1 MSKPKLA
8 LIPSG
13 YKSGKVYS
21 ILPNDATGDFD
32 FTRQSIGT
40 RVRKDGL
47 IEEAKTVGSITNELL
62 YSEEFTGL
70 NWANVNTTITADQ
83 ELAPN
88 GTNTADKI
96 ARTST
101 SSSYTAH
108 TISKSTTSKKFTT
121 SVYLKK
127 GSHDYFALRT
137 QGSYPSR
144 VDIRFRFDTEQIY
157 YAQAV
162 SNFTLYDYGVEVLAN
177 DWYRLHYSYE
187 TDTHSSINVTFSPR
201 HTDGNIDSSDSGST
215 AHAFVWG
222 AMVSEGA
229 LSDYIKTEGSS
240 ETKTVETF
248 TDVPRL
254 DWYNSNCPS
263 LLLEPQRTNLVVKSE
278 TLTNTGNASTGWNS
292 ATFGS
297 GTISVDSGFISPTG
311 ELNAYKFTIGGV
323 ATGNNGC
330 LHVHDDYLGTRFISA
345 GDYSISVW
353 LKGEV
358 GGEIVPVDFRS
369 RTSAG
374 ETGDEFTLTTE
385 WKLYTVTVNKASASN
400 TTGGFQFRFYNR
412 SDISDQVFYAFG
424 CQIEQAPYS
433 SSYIKADNG
442 STVTR
447 LKDECLNGG
456 DSDLFDIT
464 EGTFF
469 ADITPYDNEGANTTY
484 ILLSD
489 GSTLNRI
496 IFIFYGNLNQVRFF
510 LSSNASGSTVN
521 YLSHYQSISFNQ
533 KNKLAFTFKKDE
545 LKCYANGSLVHTISS
560 ALVPINLESL
570 DFSTSAQNSSFFE
583 GKVHDTRV
591 YDRVLTEAEAIE
603 LTTL

>member
-32 FTRQSIGT
+32 YERNGNAS

-47 IEEAKTVGSITNELL
+47 IEELTV
-62 YSEEFTGL
+62 
-70 NWANVNTTITADQ
+70 D
-83 ELAPN
+83 
-88 GTNTADKI
+88 
-96 ARTST
+96 
-101 SSSYTAH
+101 
-108 TISKSTTSKKFTT
+108 
-121 SVYLKK
+121 
-127 GSHDYFALRT
+127 
-137 QGSYPSR
+137 
-144 VDIRFRFDTEQIY
+144 DT
-157 YAQAV
+157 
-162 SNFTLYDYGVEVLAN
+162 
-177 DWYRLHYSYE
+177 
-187 TDTHSSINVTFSPR
+187 
-201 HTDGNIDSSDSGST
+201 
-215 AHAFVWG
+215 
-222 AMVSEGA
+222 
-229 LSDYIKTEGSS
+229 
-240 ETKTVETF
+240 
-248 TDVPRL
+248 PRL

-263 LLLEPQRTNLVVKSE
+263 LLLEPQRSNIQLRSEEFDNAVWSKVNASITANQIVAPNGEYTADQLTATASSLSTYVYEQHSLSTSTDYSMSVFVKKGTSNLVRLDLEDFTSGTQGRMTFNLNTKE
-278 TLTNTGNASTGWNS
+278 ITNEVGTASYEDYGNGWYRLKVSFTTS
-292 ATFGS
+292 ATLG
-297 GTISVDSGFISPTG
+297 I
-311 ELNAYKFTIGGV
+311 
-323 ATGNNGC
+323 
-330 LHVHDDYLGTRFISA
+330 HYLRI
-345 GDYSISVW
+345 W
-353 LKGEV
+353 
-358 GGEIVPVDFRS
+358 DF
-369 RTSAG
+369 
-374 ETGDEFTLTTE
+374 E
-385 WKLYTVTVNKASASN
+385 TVNGAY
-400 TTGGFQFRFYNR
+400 FYLWG
-412 SDISDQVFYAFG
+412 A
-424 CQIEQAPYS
+424 QIEEGSYC
-433 SSYIKADNG
+433 SSYIKTEA